1 MITPTLAQEVSNLHA
16 DMCSALADSTRLLL
30 LYALNEQPRNVT
42 ELATELNLPQPTI
55 SRHLKVLRERG
66 LVQAARQG
74 VNVQYSLT
82 DRRLI
87 EALDLLRAV
96 MRSRIHYQARLI
108 EEIA

>member
-55 SRHLKVLRERG
+55 SRQLKVLRERG

>member
-55 SRHLKVLRERG
+55 SRQLKVLRERG
-66 LVQAARQG
+66 LVQATRQG
-74 VNVQYSLT
+74 MTIQYDLA
-82 DRRLI
+82 DPRI
-87 EALDLLRAV
+87 IQALDMLRDIL
-96 MRSRIHYQARLI
+96 RDRIQYRANLI
-108 EEIA
+108 GKTA